1 MILSHPLAWFDGID
15 FADADVTRARIAAEF
30 DGWAPELT
38 ALVTD
43 SDTAPVLRSIHE
55 LPDRHRWV
63 RVPGVTLLGDAA
75 HVTVPGG
82 EGANIAMLDGAE
94 LDEAIAAQ
102 PDDLEA
108 ALASYEAVMFERS
121 EAEAAA
127 AHETVDLV
135 FGTGAPHAL
144 ASLFAGG
151 DPVGDDVTQSR

>member
-82 EGANIAMLDGAE
+82 EGANIAM
-94 LDEAIAAQ
+94 
-102 PDDLEA
+102 
-108 ALASYEAVMFERS
+108 FERS